1 LEARTNF
8 LLDHLEVPLN
18 IPVEFQCWW
27 ILASTIS
34 LADAFLFELS
44 FFFDSLFNWD
54 LVLIP
59 NSLILQLMALLLLRH
74 ALTATDSDGEDDVS
88 TFFSVSWIGITVYS
102 MVTMIISSSFSV
114 FWILCFHRS
123 DELVD
128 PLQLFLLRAAGFLL
142 PCYIMAWAISILQ
155 RRRQRQVSVFP
166 FSINLLYPICIVCAE
181 ACTIIWFNRRQQH

>member
-1 LEARTNF
+1 MWKFPEHTSWVSMLMDTYIYNF
-8 LLDHLEVPLN
+8 S
-18 IPVEFQCWW
+18 CY
-27 ILASTIS
+27 
-34 LADAFLFELS
+34 AFLFELS

-88 TFFSVSWIGITVYS
+88 AFFSVSWIGITVYS

-114 FWILCFHRS
+114 FWILCFHQS

-166 FSINLLYPICIVCAE
+166 FSFNLLYPICIVCAE